1 MMKQLN
7 GKEVANTLDQE
18 MMQRV
23 SELKAKGIIPGLSVI
38 LVGDSGAS
46 SVYVRNKQKRAE
58 KLGVNFDLIH
68 FESDVSQ
75 YTLLN
80 KIEELNNDNTVDG
93 FIVQLPLPDHI
104 NEDKV
109 IKAIDSKKDVDGFS
123 PENVGNLWIGQPN
136 TLPATAAGI
145 LMMLDFYNIEIEG
158 KNAVVIGRSNIVGK
172 PVSAMLLER
181 NATVTMTHS
190 RTKNLP
196 EVTSQADILIV
207 AIGKAK
213 FVKSNFVKEG
223 AVVVDVGMDRDEDGK
238 LCGDVD
244 YDDVSSKTSYIS
256 SVPGG
261 VGPMT
266 ITALMDQVITLAERR

>member
-58 KLGVNFDLIH
+58 KLGINFDLIH

-75 YTLLN
+75 DTLLN

-223 AVVVDVGMDRDEDGK
+223 AVVVDVGMDRDEEGK

-256 SVPGG
+256 PVPGG